1 MDFKKNFPVFFLL
14 SDILSDDNKF
24 EYKDR
29 MVILHT
35 KTGTIFEII
44 ETEDYKIDN
53 NLIKYNIEYIDCMT
67 GDLEC
72 SVAIVLHTV
81 RFDTAK
87 DKNRIIEEVLKPF
100 AGIYEEYKSS
110 NYCD

>member
-1 MDFKKNFPVFFLL
+1 MNFKKNFPDFFLL
-14 SDILSDDNKF
+14 SDIPSDDNKF
-24 EYKDR
+24 EDKDR

-44 ETEDYKIDN
+44 DTEDYEIDN
-53 NLIKYNIEYIDCMT
+53 SLIKYNIEYVDCAT
-67 GDLEC
+67 GDMEY

-81 RFDTAK
+81 IFDTAK

-100 AGIYEEYKSS
+100 ASVYEEYKS
-110 NYCD
+110 YLGY